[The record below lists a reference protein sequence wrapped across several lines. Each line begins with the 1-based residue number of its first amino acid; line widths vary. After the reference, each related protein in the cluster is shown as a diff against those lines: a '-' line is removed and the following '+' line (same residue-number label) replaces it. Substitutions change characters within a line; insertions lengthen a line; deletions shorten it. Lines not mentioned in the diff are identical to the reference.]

1 MFKVRSQFLYIP
13 HSVSHVLNIL
23 HYYGTSITTTVI
35 FKEHLSNKNKVHI
48 DLCSYHSVL
57 FVFCVTFL
65 LSEEFPLTFFVVKV
79 CWELIFIAF
88 LCLKCFRFILERYFP
103 WTWNSRRTRSFFQ
116 SCSAIW
122 SSLILFLI
130 SFRMDWFDLLAVQG
144 TLKSLLQ
151 HHSLKASILWRS
163 AFLMVQL
170 LSVHDYWKNHS
181 FDYKNLCG
189 QSDVP
194 GF

>member
-1 MFKVRSQFLYIP
+1 MFIWYNS
-13 HSVSHVLNIL
+13 
-23 HYYGTSITTTVI
+23 
-35 FKEHLSNKNKVHI
+35 
-48 DLCSYHSVL
+48 
-57 FVFCVTFL
+57 L
-65 LSEEFPLTFFVVKV
+65 LPEGYPLTFFVVKV
-79 CWELIFIAF
+79 CWEFIFIAF

-103 WTWNSRRTRSFFQ
+103 WTGNSRWARSFFQ
-116 SCSAIW
+116 SCSAIL

-130 SFRMDWFDLLAVQG
+130 SFRMDWFDLLTVQG
-144 TLKSLLQ
+144 SLKSLLQ
-151 HHSLKASILWRS
+151 HHNLKASILWRS

-189 QSDVP
+189 KSDIS